1 MHAADTNVIVR
12 LLTRD
17 DPKQL
22 ALAEAEAVRGLWIS
36 HIVLL
41 ETSWVLESSY
51 ARGRD
56 DIADAFEML
65 LANAMIVIQDPD
77 VVAGA
82 LAEFRAHQ
90 AIELSD
96 CLILAIARKAGHLP
110 LATFDRKLAKIDGV
124 ALLK

>member
-1 MHAADTNVIVR
+1 MRSADTNVIVR

-22 ALAEAEAVRGLWIS
+22 ALAEAEAVPGLWIS

-51 ARGRD
+51 GRSRKD
-56 DIADAFEML
+56 VADAFEML
-65 LANAMIVIQDPD
+65 LSNAKVMIQDPD

-82 LAEFRAHQ
+82 LGEFRAHE

-96 CLILAIARKAGHLP
+96 CLILALARKAGHLP